1 MSRIDLSYKQRVED
15 LDRYVTI
22 ETRNGQVYEGKI
34 EAFTD
39 SGAVALSNVKVKDSA
54 YSEPEKEEA
63 VTINMADMRKYTVD
77 QTGRNDDFKTAG
89 RNRRSKGGKSRFA
102 NDREYGAAGSENN
115 TSAEFQEWEPHD
127 DVPHVELDG
136 KTTRGWTVEEMYKA
150 NNMLGVTSS
159 YKDLECY
166 STAAPVGDRAAR
178 KQADRIAKEIEKSA
192 ESRNNAKLENDDEER
207 DILGS
212 EDERENHSPGD
223 SGNLEAEDEDD
234 RGNAAE
240 VPELVSGTDAQA
252 EGAGADQAAK
262 QERADGQ
269 QGEGEEDDEANQQHF
284 SFNPNAPEFVP
295 QPGSVSGERE
305 QQSPAPL
312 AFVPQP
318 PPISMPMTSYAAI
331 PQIQPLTPTCM
342 PPYGTPTA
350 GIPPM
355 YLYMPPTY
363 PIMPAPYATP
373 PPQFVSAAPPFV
385 GAPQML
391 PPQAQRFYH
400 PAAYPPAQFYRMP

>member
-39 SGAVALSNVKVKDSA
+39 SGAVALSHVKVKDSA

-77 QTGRNDDFKTAG
+77 PSGRNDDFKTAG

-102 NDREYGAAGSENN
+102 TDREYGAAGSENN

-136 KTTRGWTVEEMYKA
+136 KSTRGWTVEEMYKA

-159 YKDLECY
+159 YKDLESY

-178 KQADRIAKEIEKSA
+178 KQADRIAKEIEKNA
-192 ESRNNAKLENDDEER
+192 ESRNNARLENDDEER

-212 EDERENHSPGD
+212 EDEREN
-223 SGNLEAEDEDD
+223 
-234 RGNAAE
+234 
-240 VPELVSGTDAQA
+240 GTDAQA
-252 EGAGADQAAK
+252 EGAGAEQAAK

-269 QGEGEEDDEANQQHF
+269 QGEGEEDDEADQQHF
-284 SFNPNAPEFVP
+284 SFNPNAPVFVP
-295 QPGSVSGERE
+295 QPGSVSRERE

-342 PPYGTPTA
+342 PPYGTPAA

-363 PIMPAPYATP
+363 PPMMPAPYANP